1 MRTLYFRI
9 VFIFMLISFAS
20 MVLALLLTNIYYAE
34 NVREYNE
41 QKIINIGEEIQTLYK
56 KTNDLELG
64 EYLTHIGNIGF
75 QIYVVDNELN
85 GTFYGTPFRHQEIDS
100 QYVREVLNGG
110 IYNGIMEESH
120 LLAVFSL
127 FESSIQNSIG
137 LPLTVKDKP
146 YAMFIRPNLEQQFG
160 EVRIIVAVLFG
171 LIFVL
176 SILFIIIA
184 TRYIVKPVKNLTA
197 ATNKIVNGDYNIK
210 MDISRRDEL
219 GNLARHFTQMAS
231 SIKQLDEM
239 RQEFV
244 ANVSHEFQSP
254 LTSIQGFSQAILDK
268 KTTPEEEERYLQ
280 IIEKESRRLSVLSK
294 QLLTLAALDKEET
307 VMNFTTFRLD
317 EQIRQVLIAT
327 EWQWTEKQLLLEPEL
342 PEVTVKADA
351 GLLYQVWHNLIT
363 NSIKFSR
370 NGDTI
375 RIRISVDQSIT
386 VTISD
391 TGIGIP
397 EDELLHIFDRFH
409 KVDAAR
415 SRTNAGSGLGLSIV
429 KKVIDMHS
437 GTIDIK
443 SRLGEGTTVIVRLS
457 LISSVIN
464 KNNSSLT

>member
-110 IYNGIMEESH
+110 TYNGIMEESH